1 MPKAERPAKVKRI
14 LTTET
19 VEEPELTEADRRS
32 DGEQQAIDEFIEEV
46 GPEGRTVQLYKRD
59 ADTGRMAYCE
69 RVPREAFSEQYVQR
83 KWGGGLY
90 QARLRDEN
98 NKPLQ
103 SRSFQVIALPEP
115 AAPPVAAAVTGDA
128 AMDRAL
134 QMTQM
139 MMGAV
144 MAAMAAMKPAREEN
158 TLELLT
164 AAKTLFAPSASAP
177 NPQDVV
183 DSVIGSWQ
191 RGVEVGRG
199 LEGGGADQGYAGVI
213 RDVIPVLGEIA
224 KAMAQP
230 RAPMARAV
238 MPMPPAPPTLA
249 AGPQPAGP
257 APVGGNPAD
266 PRPVWLK
273 ELWQYLPLVA
283 QLASAD
289 FHVAEAAH
297 VMLGK
302 LPDAVYEDMALDAER
317 EGFANRALA
326 LLPNALVAQYGPW
339 LNGFLAAA
347 QAELTAEEEA
357 DGKPVVEVG
366 EGTPPVTEGEEL

>member
-1 MPKAERPAKVKRI
+1 MPKSERKVKRT
-14 LTTET
+14 TTEV
-19 VEEPELTEADRRS
+19 VEEPELEAEERRS

-59 ADTGRMAYCE
+59 ADTGRFAYCE
-69 RVPREAFSEQYVQR
+69 RVPREAFNEQYVQR

-115 AAPPVAAAVTGDA
+115 PAPPVAVAATGDA
-128 AMDRAL
+128 AMDRAM

-139 MMGAV
+139 IMGAV
-144 MAAMAAMKPAREEN
+144 TAAMAAMKPAREEN

-164 AAKTLFAPSASAP
+164 AAKVLFAPSTPAP

-191 RGVEVGRG
+191 RGVDVGRG
-199 LEGGGADQGYAGVI
+199 LEGGGEDKGYAGVI
-213 RDVIPVLGEIA
+213 RDVIPVLGDIA
-224 KAMAQP
+224 RAMAQP
-230 RAPMARAV
+230 RAPMARPV
-238 MPMPPAPPTLA
+238 MPMAPAPPAVT
-249 AGPQPAGP
+249 AGPQPVGP
-257 APVGGNPAD
+257 APAGNTPGD
-266 PRPVWLK
+266 PRPMWLK

-289 FHVAEAAH
+289 FNRSTAAH
-297 VMLGK
+297 QLLEK

-317 EGFANRALA
+317 EGFVNRAVA
-326 LLPNALVAQYGPW
+326 LLPNPLVAQHGAW
-339 LNGFLAAA
+339 VAEFLTAA
-347 QAELTAEEEA
+347 QAELMEEEEEPSA
-357 DGKPVVEVG
+357 APTVEVHA
-366 EGTPPVTEGEEL
+366 GTPPAAEEDADL